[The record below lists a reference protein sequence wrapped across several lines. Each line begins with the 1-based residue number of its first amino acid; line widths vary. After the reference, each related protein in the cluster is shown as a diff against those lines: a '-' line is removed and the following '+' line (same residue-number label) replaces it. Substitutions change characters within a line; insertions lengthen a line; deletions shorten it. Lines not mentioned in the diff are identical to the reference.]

1 MDNKAN
7 PNNSRACL
15 VKRLKSPSIFAFA
28 FYSARDIDACV
39 HLGTNLHAKSCPQ
52 NHNGFLF
59 PHEIHE
65 TFTLPNNVDVYLQAA
80 TEAKFIGPIHNIE
93 GFGDEIVSALTTYFQ
108 TSRCGILTCNE
119 YSFAILSADDEYWIF
134 DSHAK
139 NMEGKCDSEGFA
151 VLISFSCIN
160 ELVLYLQQNFNN
172 FSTYSITEI
181 KFDMQI
187 PVFDLLGDSNQNQP
201 GLPVSNHIGDSNQ
214 NQPGLCVLDHLGDS
228 NQNQPGLPV
237 FDHLGDSN
245 QNQPGLPVFDRLG
258 DSNQNQPGLSVFDRL
273 GDSNQNQPGL
283 PVSSHIGDSNQN
295 RPGLPVS
302 NQIGDSNEDQPGFVV
317 SNHIG
322 DSYQNQPGFG
332 CPIGDSIQNH
342 PGTDYKQDSKKN
354 LPNSFTGPIGD
365 SSLSQP
371 VLVRQ
376 TGKFT
381 FASNEPQQLP
391 LFIKNTMSNEPK
403 PKIQLTSSNSQ
414 PEKTTNLHPTHLKS
428 MQISKNMNKKRKMQ
442 IKLENSRMEKAKR
455 TRLDINGTLANE
467 TVQESKESSPVK
479 LQSKKQEAFRK
490 YYNDKLKND
499 PEFKKNNLE
508 RVKSKLANDEDYK
521 LKNLENVKTRLHDES
536 SRLKNLENVKTR
548 LKNDDYRL
556 RILEN
561 VKSRLEVDVI
571 YQKSTSLAKKKYEE
585 KFKCNTEKYSEKLEN
600 NKKHKHNKEN
610 DSFED
615 SKQKV
620 IDQYFIEIKEGP
632 TWICSCCGHLNF
644 KKSMSLLNEFP
655 EDSLFQ
661 LKTICTANVPTDNKY
676 MVCHTCRRYL
686 ISQTVP
692 NNAVVNGLSFPPIP
706 EVLQGLTQLEER
718 LLAVRQPFMKIIELS
733 KYAGPQYGLK
743 GSCVNVPT
751 DLNSTIPK
759 PFLSN
764 FKGEWKISGQD
775 IDNCLSHD
783 EDDEPCQNN
792 SNWIPLKNEAGYIK
806 LRSKPKTIRF
816 RNYNPLDDEY
826 NYFREQVM
834 LYHPWHNEQN
844 IIDNAKDIYEKYV
857 TTINVNREKYN
868 FNMSIDLDKT
878 MKEINTHIEDCSS
891 DDEAQDICLSDDFKI
906 FELGTVDSDIAL
918 EIPTMKTDDDTPK
931 FGTFTVPKAIS
942 NQEYIDLLSS
952 LNEKQTKYH
961 DNFLHLIKSN
971 TKEQFFHFI
980 SGPGGVGKSTLLN
993 AITHTATKFWSHQI
1007 GNDPADVHIILS
1019 APTGK
1024 AAFNIQGQTIHSIFG
1039 LDFDLKK
1046 ELKTKMSANKRNT
1059 LMYKL
1064 RKLKI
1069 LVIDEISMVSYDMM
1083 EVINLRLQQ
1092 IFENH
1097 LPFGSVSL
1105 ICLGDFNQLPPIY
1118 STPVYQPSKDTMSIL
1133 SNASNEITVIHSE
1146 HGSNETFYMSK
1157 LWSLF
1162 ELYELT
1168 QFMRQKNDLKFAAA
1182 LLRFAN
1188 GNTTDEDDAMFQSHG
1203 ADTSW
1208 TLLERVIKTMAISRG
1223 STKTISRKQFPLVPA
1238 QAITSYKS
1246 QSSTYKKILV
1256 FPEGMNR
1263 RHAYTTYSRAEN
1275 LEGLM
1280 IRGKYK
1286 KPTPP
1291 TKFDMSIPVMEK
1303 MRKEHRLLFQ
1313 LKFPQEF
1320 QKPYAVFHNTRSLNM
1335 YLPYI
1340 KSHQMY
1346 TNGDIL
1352 MFVETRFKKK

>member
-1 MDNKAN
+1 MKVLQGTIHQGNNLIFPVYYGVQCCSASVVACAYGLIHD
-7 PNNSRACL
+7 PNLWTAS
-15 VKRLKSPSIFAFA
+15 
-28 FYSARDIDACV
+28 DIDACV

-52 NHNGFLF
+52 THNGFLF

-65 TFTLPNNVDVYLQAA
+65 TFTLPNNVDVSLQAA
-80 TEAKFIGPIHNIE
+80 KEAKFIGPIHNIE

-119 YSFAILSADDEYWIF
+119 YSFAILSADKYWMF

-139 NMEGKCDSEGFA
+139 NMEGKCDNEGFA
-151 VLISFSCIN
+151 VLISFISIN
-160 ELVLYLQQNFNN
+160 ELVQYLQQNFNN

-214 NQPGLCVLDHLGDS
+214 NQPGLPVFDHLGDS
-228 NQNQPGLPV
+228 TQNQPGLPV

-258 DSNQNQPGLSVFDRL
+258 DSNQNQPGLPVFDRLGDSNQNQPGLPVFDRL

-283 PVSSHIGDSNQN
+283 PVSNHIGDSNE
-295 RPGLPVS
+295 
-302 NQIGDSNEDQPGFVV
+302 NQ
-317 SNHIG
+317 
-322 DSYQNQPGFG
+322 
-332 CPIGDSIQNH
+332 
-342 PGTDYKQDSKKN
+342 
-354 LPNSFTGPIGD
+354 
-365 SSLSQP
+365 
-371 VLVRQ
+371 
-376 TGKFT
+376 
-381 FASNEPQQLP
+381 
-391 LFIKNTMSNEPK
+391 
-403 PKIQLTSSNSQ
+403 
-414 PEKTTNLHPTHLKS
+414 
-428 MQISKNMNKKRKMQ
+428 
-442 IKLENSRMEKAKR
+442 
-455 TRLDINGTLANE
+455 
-467 TVQESKESSPVK
+467 
-479 LQSKKQEAFRK
+479 
-490 YYNDKLKND
+490 
-499 PEFKKNNLE
+499 
-508 RVKSKLANDEDYK
+508 
-521 LKNLENVKTRLHDES
+521 
-536 SRLKNLENVKTR
+536 
-548 LKNDDYRL
+548 
-556 RILEN
+556 
-561 VKSRLEVDVI
+561 
-571 YQKSTSLAKKKYEE
+571 
-585 KFKCNTEKYSEKLEN
+585 
-600 NKKHKHNKEN
+600 
-610 DSFED
+610 
-615 SKQKV
+615 
-620 IDQYFIEIKEGP
+620 
-632 TWICSCCGHLNF
+632 
-644 KKSMSLLNEFP
+644 
-655 EDSLFQ
+655 
-661 LKTICTANVPTDNKY
+661 
-676 MVCHTCRRYL
+676 
-686 ISQTVP
+686 
-692 NNAVVNGLSFPPIP
+692 P

-751 DLNSTIPK
+751 ELNSTVSILPRNLTDSETILIKLQRRMKDKVPYSYDLIRPERVYKAAKFLVETEIYKKHNITLDSDWLHNVQSPIEVITVNNEDNLTEDFNSLENDLTHSMDENIQTMKSQPNLPHIKSIQKPK
-759 PFLSN
+759 PKKFEDIFFDTDSN
-764 FKGEWKISGQD
+764 ASSSSNESSDSETETGNHETMVMPDILPDHITNDLGLKIAPGEGQVPISLLQD
-775 IDNCLSHD
+775 EDVDILTYPSIYCGEEDIENCLSHD
-783 EDDEPCQNN
+783 EDNEPYENN
-792 SNWIPLKNEAGYIK
+792 SDWIPLRNNAGYIK
-806 LRSKPKTIRF
+806 LRSKPKIIRF
-816 RNYNPLDDEY
+816 RNYNLIDDEY

-844 IIDNAKDIYEKYV
+844 IINDAKGIYETNV
-857 TTINVNREKYN
+857 TTININKKKYN
-868 FNMSIDLDKT
+868 FNMSIDLDK
-878 MKEINTHIEDCSS
+878 MMEEINTHNEEYNS
-891 DDEAQDICLSDDFKI
+891 DDEAQDICVSDDFKI
-906 FELGTVDSDIAL
+906 LELGTVDSDIAL

-961 DNFLHLIKSN
+961 DNFLNLIKSN

-993 AITHTATKFWSHQI
+993 AITHTATRFWSHQI

-1064 RKLKI
+1064 KKLKI

-1092 IFENH
+1092 IFENN

-1168 QFMRQKNDLKFAAA
+1168 QFMRQKNDLKFAEA

-1188 GNTTDEDDAMFQSHG
+1188 GKTTDEDDAMFESRQLS
-1203 ADTSW
+1203 
-1208 TLLERVIKTMAISRG
+1208 TLNIPEDITIPDATAIALKNITVDNYNATCLSKDFSEGCDSPAIDITPLENIIEKPI
-1223 STKTISRKQFPLVPA
+1223 VP
-1238 QAITSYKS
+1238 
-1246 QSSTYKKILV
+1246 
-1256 FPEGMNR
+1256 
-1263 RHAYTTYSRAEN
+1263 
-1275 LEGLM
+1275 
-1280 IRGKYK
+1280 
-1286 KPTPP
+1286 
-1291 TKFDMSIPVMEK
+1291 
-1303 MRKEHRLLFQ
+1303 
-1313 LKFPQEF
+1313 
-1320 QKPYAVFHNTRSLNM
+1320 
-1335 YLPYI
+1335 
-1340 KSHQMY
+1340 
-1346 TNGDIL
+1346 NG
-1352 MFVETRFKKK
+1352 EE

>member
-1 MDNKAN
+1 MKVLQGTIHQGNNFIFPVYYGVQCCSASVVACAYGLIHE
-7 PNNSRACL
+7 PNL
-15 VKRLKSPSIFAFA
+15 WT
-28 FYSARDIDACV
+28 ARDIDACV

-80 TEAKFIGPIHNIE
+80 KEAKFIGPIHNIE
-93 GFGDEIVSALTTYFQ
+93 GFGNEIVSALTTYFQ

-119 YSFAILSADDEYWIF
+119 YSFAILSADDKYWIF

-214 NQPGLCVLDHLGDS
+214 NQPGLCVFDHLGDS

-245 QNQPGLPVFDRLG
+245 QNQPGLSV
-258 DSNQNQPGLSVFDRL
+258 SN
-273 GDSNQNQPGL
+273 
-283 PVSSHIGDSNQN
+283 HIGDSNQN
-295 RPGLPVS
+295 RPGFTWPLGGS
-302 NQIGDSNEDQPGFVV
+302 S
-317 SNHIG
+317 
-322 DSYQNQPGFG
+322 QNQPGSDVEKDSLKNQPHLLT
-332 CPIGDSIQNH
+332 CPLGDSIQNH

-371 VLVRQ
+371 
-376 TGKFT
+376 
-381 FASNEPQQLP
+381 
-391 LFIKNTMSNEPK
+391 NTMSHEPQ
-403 PKIQLTSSNSQ
+403 PKIQLTSSKSQ
-414 PEKTTNLHPTHLKS
+414 PEKTINLHPTHLKS

-455 TRLDINGTLANE
+455 TRLDINDTLANE

-499 PEFKKNNLE
+499 QEFKKNNLE
-508 RVKSKLANDEDYK
+508 RVKSKLANDKDYK
-521 LKNLENVKTRLHDES
+521 LKNLENVKTRLNDES
-536 SRLKNLENVKTR
+536 SRLKNLENVKTRLKNDEDYRLRNLENVKTRLKNDEDYRLRNLENVKTR

-571 YQKSTSLAKKKYEE
+571 YQKSTSFAKKKYEE
-585 KFKCNTEKYSEKLEN
+585 KLKCNTEKYSEKLEN

-751 DLNSTIPK
+751 DLNSTVSILPRN
-759 PFLSN
+759 LTDS
-764 FKGEWKISGQD
+764 ETI
-775 IDNCLSHD
+775 L
-783 EDDEPCQNN
+783 
-792 SNWIPLKNEAGYIK
+792 IK
-806 LRSKPKTIRF
+806 LQRRMEDKVPYSFDLIRPERVYKAAEYLVGTEIYKKHKITLDSDWLHNVQSPVEVITVNNEDNLTENLNILENSLTNSIDENIQTTNSQPNLPHIKPIQKPKHKKF
-816 RNYNPLDDEY
+816 E
-826 NYFREQVM
+826 
-834 LYHPWHNEQN
+834 
-844 IIDNAKDIYEKYV
+844 DI
-857 TTINVNREKYN
+857 
-868 FNMSIDLDKT
+868 FFD
-878 MKEINTHIEDCSS
+878 
-891 DDEAQDICLSDDFKI
+891 
-906 FELGTVDSDIAL
+906 
-918 EIPTMKTDDDTPK
+918 TD
-931 FGTFTVPKAIS
+931 
-942 NQEYIDLLSS
+942 
-952 LNEKQTKYH
+952 
-961 DNFLHLIKSN
+961 
-971 TKEQFFHFI
+971 
-980 SGPGGVGKSTLLN
+980 
-993 AITHTATKFWSHQI
+993 
-1007 GNDPADVHIILS
+1007 
-1019 APTGK
+1019 
-1024 AAFNIQGQTIHSIFG
+1024 
-1039 LDFDLKK
+1039 
-1046 ELKTKMSANKRNT
+1046 
-1059 LMYKL
+1059 
-1064 RKLKI
+1064 
-1069 LVIDEISMVSYDMM
+1069 
-1083 EVINLRLQQ
+1083 
-1092 IFENH
+1092 
-1097 LPFGSVSL
+1097 
-1105 ICLGDFNQLPPIY
+1105 
-1118 STPVYQPSKDTMSIL
+1118 
-1133 SNASNEITVIHSE
+1133 SNASSS
-1146 HGSNETFYMSK
+1146 SNELSDSETETGNHETMVMPDILPDHITNDLGLKIAPGEGQVPISLLQDEDVDILTYPSIYCGKARHFQHK
-1157 LWSLF
+1157 LTDSQLRKF
-1162 ELYELT
+1162 ELKSSDRRAAKHIPKLFMSFCKSRLRRFVNRISIAMRKKKNGKSLTAAQILQPNGLDQLIQEDEGYKILDEDRSSPAYWCQKTKEAMAMIRQYGPAHIFATLTSAEVYWHELITILIKINNEQELT
-1168 QFMRQKNDLKFAAA
+1168 EEEVK
-1182 LLRFAN
+1182 LLPKLEKINLVKQDPVTCA
-1188 GNTTDEDDAMFQSHG
+1188 
-1203 ADTSW
+1203 W
-1208 TLLERVIKTMAISRG
+1208 T
-1223 STKTISRKQFPLVPA
+1223 
-1238 QAITSYKS
+1238 
-1246 QSSTYKKILV
+1246 
-1256 FPEGMNR
+1256 
-1263 RHAYTTYSRAEN
+1263 
-1275 LEGLM
+1275 
-1280 IRGKYK
+1280 
-1286 KPTPP
+1286 
-1291 TKFDMSIPVMEK
+1291 
-1303 MRKEHRLLFQ
+1303 
-1313 LKFPQEF
+1313 F
-1320 QKPYAVFHNTRSLNM
+1320 QKL
-1335 YLPYI
+1335 
-1340 KSHQMY
+1340 
-1346 TNGDIL
+1346 
-1352 MFVETRFKKK
+1352 